1 MLKKGRVL
9 FTWKGEE
16 LFIEQDD
23 FEEKLAFSSSNGL
36 GFTAVTLEEM
46 EKLVK
51 GTESAIREFKGG
63 LVDLKD
69 VVSEKAPGLL
79 GYDGYVSTK
88 EIKRLEEEKNADVV
102 LTKMKAFT
110 GAGDDAI

>member
-1 MLKKGRVL
+1 MIKKGRVL
-9 FTWKGEE
+9 LTWKGGE

-23 FEEKLAFSSSNGL
+23 FEERLAFSSSNGL
-36 GFTAVTLEEM
+36 GFTAVTLEER

-63 LVDLKD
+63 LVDMKD
-69 VVSEKAPGLL
+69 ATSEKAPGLL
-79 GYDGYVSTK
+79 GYEGYVSTK
-88 EIKRLEEEKNADVV
+88 ELKRIEDEKTADVV

-110 GAGDDAI
+110 GVGDNII